1 MMLQKFITLLTFFC
15 TSFLYAQEDN
25 PLVLHFN
32 DENWD
37 EITQSWQRRTK
48 YAYRYDDQGREVYY
62 GVSRWDAEESAWDV
76 SHTRTIIYQP
86 GYRVVKEVS
95 GTSGERQAIS
105 SYRYKNDTLL
115 VYSEHLTEGGP
126 GGDDWWE
133 RHYFSYEPNGSFWDS
148 LQIYNYDAKR
158 WFDEG
163 VASYVVEKDGRGCI
177 KSETNTS
184 YWRHQLQTLTESD
197 DQCRP
202 LRIFSQIWDLQRTV
216 WLNRTL
222 DSFFYISNETVHR
235 QYQWDS
241 DKLEWAL
248 YFLQRESL
256 SAPKWIETHEWR
268 ENVEIRT
275 RKEFDHLGNT
285 IYSFSESRNLND
297 SVWQINFEV
306 EQEWGAEGQLIR
318 FIERSNFIDSL
329 QEWSNY
335 VDAVLRY
342 NDHGDLENVQKLI
355 REMIDQG
362 NLIEY
367 ETVFD
372 FGYDYYC
379 DDSIRER
386 RAFVNGNL
394 YERDRYAYLYPAD
407 CVPDVSKELVFYPNP
422 TTGFIY
428 LESSLAEAG
437 QSKLI
442 VLNAMGQQV
451 NNMNIRFWAGI
462 VEVDLSQLPNGIY
475 FIWVFEEEG
484 KRKEVVKVLKV
495 EGS

>member
-1 MMLQKFITLLTFFC
+1 
-15 TSFLYAQEDN
+15 
-25 PLVLHFN
+25 V
-32 DENWD
+32 
-37 EITQSWQRRTK
+37 
-48 YAYRYDDQGREVYY
+48 
-62 GVSRWDAEESAWDV
+62 
-76 SHTRTIIYQP
+76 
-86 GYRVVKEVS
+86 
-95 GTSGERQAIS
+95 
-105 SYRYKNDTLL
+105 
-115 VYSEHLTEGGP
+115 
-126 GGDDWWE
+126 
-133 RHYFSYEPNGSFWDS
+133 
-148 LQIYNYDAKR
+148 
-158 WFDEG
+158 
-163 VASYVVEKDGRGCI
+163 
-177 KSETNTS
+177 
-184 YWRHQLQTLTESD
+184 
-197 DQCRP
+197 
-202 LRIFSQIWDLQRTV
+202 
-216 WLNRTL
+216 
-222 DSFFYISNETVHR
+222 
-235 QYQWDS
+235 
-241 DKLEWAL
+241 
-248 YFLQRESL
+248 
-256 SAPKWIETHEWR
+256 ETHEWR
-268 ENVEIRT
+268 EDLEIRT
-275 RKEFDHLGNT
+275 RNEYDHFGNT
-285 IYSFSESRNLND
+285 IYWLSEFKNLND
-297 SVWQINFEV
+297 SVWQINLEV
-306 EQEWGAEGQLIR
+306 EQEWGRYL
-318 FIERSNFIDSL
+318 N
-329 QEWSNY
+329 
-335 VDAVLRY
+335 AVLRY
-342 NDHGDLENVQKLI
+342 NEYGDLENVQKLI